1 MRDSSFYHPNPQYEN
16 ELTPEQVQEL
26 RKSTKAPVYLSFKTG
41 VQVDAKT
48 YAQELTELVNAC
60 NCEYQP
66 IVGFDP
72 QRPFEW
78 TEGKLMDHVKKALEH
93 RVDSPYS
100 AKLGYRLTAAKLA
113 EITGLNLNTINMY
126 NRSKEAQRHTP
137 VPIDAFAAIV
147 DGIAAQVLKREEYH
161 VNTYILNEGVE
172 RRPADMFTKD
182 SQKGQFT
189 CKRESTLYELLDIQ
203 PDYEEIQSIFD
214 EQKANSCARE
224 QRIIA
229 CKHLALVASTLSEE
243 ELKLLCDIAKRLN
256 RNARMPKH
264 LYDPQL
270 LKDKDPDPEI
280 DPVSFAEVEH
290 QALCDL
296 DNGAELMDVLLS
308 IMFCS
313 INKEE

>member
-16 ELTPEQVQEL
+16 ELSPEQVREL
-26 RKSTKAPVYLSFKTG
+26 RKSTQKPVYLSFKTG
-41 VQVDAKT
+41 EQVDAKT

-72 QRPFEW
+72 QQPFEW
-78 TEGKLMDHVKKALEH
+78 TDGKLMDHVKKALKH
-93 RVDSPYS
+93 RVDSPYRT
-100 AKLGYRLTAAKLA
+100 KRGYRLTAAKLA
-113 EITGLNLNTINMY
+113 EITGLNVNTINMY

-147 DGIAAQVLKREEYH
+147 DGVAAQILEFEEWHQNIYM
-161 VNTYILNEGVE
+161 LNEGAV
-172 RRPADMFTKD
+172 RRPTDMLTKE
-182 SQKGQFT
+182 SQIGQFT
-189 CKRESTLYELLDIQ
+189 CKREWTMYTLLGID
-203 PDYEEIQSIFD
+203 PDYKEDQEFFD
-214 EQKANSCARE
+214 ELEAEINSTK
-224 QRIIA
+224 QRIIT

-256 RNARMPKH
+256 RNSRMPKH

-280 DPVSFAEVEH
+280 DPASFAEVEH

-313 INKEE
+313 IKQE